1 MASNVFAI
9 VLAAGSAS
17 RFGSTKQLVEL
28 EGLSL
33 VARAV
38 KTANEVVADRTV
50 VVVGHDAG
58 AVAREL
64 QSTEGFVIV
73 NDRYAE
79 GLGTSLSRAVT
90 TIRHVA
96 SAVVVLLADQPGI
109 NSKHLQ
115 DLISAWN
122 GDEHQIVATAFS
134 ETQGPPVLFPAACFD
149 DLQGLKG
156 DAGGKHLFSDSR
168 FQLTTI
174 AFEPAALDVDTPAD
188 LTQISR
194 NARS

>member
-1 MASNVFAI
+1 MTSNVFAI

-17 RFGSTKQLVEL
+17 RFGSTKQLAEF

-38 KTANEVVADRTV
+38 KTANEAVANRTV

-58 AVAREL
+58 AVATEL
-64 QSTEGFVIV
+64 QSTEGFMIV
-73 NDRYAE
+73 NDRHAE
-79 GLGTSLSRAVT
+79 GLGTSLSRAVAAV
-90 TIRHVA
+90 RHVA
-96 SAVVVLLADQPGI
+96 SAIVVLLADQPRI
-109 NSKHLQ
+109 DSQHLQ
-115 DLISAWN
+115 ELISAWN

-134 ETQGPPVLFPAACFD
+134 ATQGPPVLFPAACFD

-156 DAGGKHLFSDSR
+156 DAGGKHLFGDAR
-168 FQLTTI
+168 FQMTTV
-174 AFEPAALDVDTPAD
+174 AFEPAALDIDTPAD

>member
-1 MASNVFAI
+1 MTSSVFVI

-17 RFGSTKQLVEL
+17 RFGSTKQLAEL

-38 KTANEVVADRTV
+38 KTANDVVAGRTL

-58 AVAREL
+58 AVIREL

-79 GLGTSLSRAVT
+79 GLGTSLSRAISA
-90 TIRHVA
+90 IRHVA

-134 ETQGPPVLFPAACFD
+134 GTQGPPVLFPAACFD
-149 DLQGLKG
+149 DLQGLEG

-174 AFEPAALDVDTPAD
+174 AFESAALDVDTPAD